1 MQITNL
7 EIYNYVEKVNK
18 NFTGAEVLPIKLNF
32 YFQKNNKILME
43 AMKELEED
51 RMNIGRK
58 YGTETE
64 DGFRLDP
71 DKIEEADKEYR
82 ELMSLTQE
90 LNLYTIDISTL
101 PDDLALTTGQM
112 DALSY
117 MLKGEI

>member
-18 NFTGAEVLPIKLNF
+18 NFTGTEVLPIKLNF

-51 RMNIGRK
+51 RISIGRK

-71 DKIEEADKEYR
+71 DKIEEADKEYK

-101 PDDLALTTGQM
+101 PDDLVLTTGQM

>member
-1 MQITNL
+1 MQITNV
-7 EIYNYVEKVNK
+7 EIYTYVEKLNK
-18 NFTGAEVLPIKLNF
+18 NFTGAEVLPIKFNF

-43 AMKELEED
+43 AMKELEEE
-51 RMNIGRK
+51 RIKIGRK

-71 DKIEEADKEYR
+71 DKIEEADKEYG
-82 ELMSLTQE
+82 ELMSLTQD

-101 PDDLALTTGQM
+101 PDDLSLTTGQM

-117 MLKGEI
+117 MLTGEI